1 MQDTE
6 VLGHI
11 EQLVEEERRLRS
23 DVHGAPD
30 SDPRHKRL
38 HDVEAHLDQCWD
50 LLRQR
55 RGRRDAGEDPDGAQ
69 PRSTDVVER
78 YVQ

>member
-1 MQDTE
+1 MNDVE
-6 VLGHI
+6 VLNHI
-11 EQLVEEERRLRS
+11 GELVKEESRLRGE
-23 DVHGAPD
+23 VHGAPD

-38 HDVEAHLDQCWD
+38 HEVEVSLDQCWD

-55 RGRRDAGEDPDGAQ
+55 RARRASGENPDEAEA
-69 PRSTDVVER
+69 RSPDVVER